1 MSFIVSYS
9 YQQDIGSIAEAEGI
23 KRNHA
28 YVTIGPPPMLL
39 KYSPNYALTTTE
51 IDSMFIRVAMISLML
66 YEPLVDIPVP

>member
-1 MSFIVSYS
+1 
-9 YQQDIGSIAEAEGI
+9 
-23 KRNHA
+23 
-28 YVTIGPPPMLL
+28 MLL